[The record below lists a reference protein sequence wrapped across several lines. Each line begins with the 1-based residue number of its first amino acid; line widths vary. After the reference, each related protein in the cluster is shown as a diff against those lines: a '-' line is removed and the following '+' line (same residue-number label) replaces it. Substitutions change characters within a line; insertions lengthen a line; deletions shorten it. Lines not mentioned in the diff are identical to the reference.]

1 MLHHPVLSSAGNPTV
16 SAAGRHAACG
26 SAAGRVVSAH
36 IPGEVPAVK
45 FEDVKTVGA
54 LGGGIMGGGIAQVF
68 ALAGYNVVIRD
79 INDEAIEAARHALCD
94 GKWGIKRAVE
104 RGKVNFDDALVA
116 MDRVSY
122 TTKVE
127 DLANCDII
135 IEAIPEKLDLKQQ
148 VFAELDGIVKPEAIF
163 ASNTSGFCIQDVAKD
178 VSAGRKTKFVG
189 MHFSNP
195 VPTMRMCEV
204 IYTPESTEE
213 NVQTVRQLGEA
224 AGKAVSMVKDT
235 PGTYGFLLNRIFG
248 AAAREARLIAEQG
261 IASKEDIDKAM
272 ITGRNWPSAF
282 FGSRGGIGKE
292 W

>member
-1 MLHHPVLSSAGNPTV
+1 MKL
-16 SAAGRHAACG
+16 
-26 SAAGRVVSAH
+26 
-36 IPGEVPAVK
+36 
-45 FEDVKTVGA
+45 EDVKTIGA
-54 LGGGIMGGGIAQVF
+54 LGGGVMGGGIAQVF

-79 INDEAIEAARHALCD
+79 INDEATEAARHALCE

-104 RGKVNFDDALVA
+104 RGKVNFDDAIAA
-116 MDRVSY
+116 MARVSF
-122 TTKVE
+122 TTRAE

-135 IEAIPEKLDLKQQ
+135 IEAIPEKLELKQQ

-178 VSAGRKTKFVG
+178 VSADRKAKFVG